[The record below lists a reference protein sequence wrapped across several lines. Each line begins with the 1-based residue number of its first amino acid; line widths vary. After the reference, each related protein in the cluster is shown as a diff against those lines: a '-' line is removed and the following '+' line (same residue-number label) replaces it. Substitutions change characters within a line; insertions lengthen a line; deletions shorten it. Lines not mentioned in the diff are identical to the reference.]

1 MVLVMMEKFFIPDVL
16 SETLRLKQKQGK
28 KIVFTNG
35 CFDLL
40 HIGHI
45 HYLQSARDLGD
56 LLVVAVNSDES
67 VRSLNKDQGRPINP
81 VNQRMEVLA
90 ALACVDYIVRFDEST
105 PLHIIETLQPDI
117 LVKGGDWTIDRIVGK
132 DSVEKQGG
140 IVTSIPLIPGVSTSL
155 IIERIQKMYKASGH
169 T

>member
-1 MVLVMMEKFFIPDVL
+1 MMEKVFIPDVL

-45 HYLQSARDLGD
+45 RYLQSARDLGD

-67 VRSLNKDQGRPINP
+67 VRSLNKGQGRPINP

-140 IVTSIPLIPGVSTSL
+140 IVTSIPLIPDVSTSL

-169 T
+169 A

>member
-1 MVLVMMEKFFIPDVL
+1 MMEKVFIPDVL

-45 HYLQSARDLGD
+45 RYLQSARDLGD

-67 VRSLNKDQGRPINP
+67 VRSLNKGQGRPINP
-81 VNQRMEVLA
+81 VNQRIEVLA

-169 T
+169 A

>member
-1 MVLVMMEKFFIPDVL
+1 MMEKVFIPDVL

-45 HYLQSARDLGD
+45 RYLQSARDLGD

-67 VRSLNKDQGRPINP
+67 VRSLNKGQGRPINP

-117 LVKGGDWTIDRIVGK
+117 LVKGGNWTIDRIVGK

-169 T
+169 A

>member
-1 MVLVMMEKFFIPDVL
+1 MMEKVFIPDVL

-45 HYLQSARDLGD
+45 RYLQSARDLGD

-67 VRSLNKDQGRPINP
+67 VRSLNKGQGRPINP

-169 T
+169 A

>member
-1 MVLVMMEKFFIPDVL
+1 MMEKVFIPDVL

-45 HYLQSARDLGD
+45 RYLQSARDLGD

-67 VRSLNKDQGRPINP
+67 VRSLNKGQGRPINP

-117 LVKGGDWTIDRIVGK
+117 LA
-132 DSVEKQGG
+132 
-140 IVTSIPLIPGVSTSL
+140 VSYTHL
-155 IIERIQKMYKASGH
+155 TLPTNREV
-169 T
+169 

>member
-1 MVLVMMEKFFIPDVL
+1 MMEKVFIPDVL

-45 HYLQSARDLGD
+45 RYLQSARDLGD

-67 VRSLNKDQGRPINP
+67 VRSLNKGQGRPINP

-132 DSVEKQGG
+132 DTIEKQGG

-169 T
+169 A

>member
-1 MVLVMMEKFFIPDVL
+1 MMEKVFIPDVL

-45 HYLQSARDLGD
+45 RYLQSARDLGD

-67 VRSLNKDQGRPINP
+67 VRSLNKGQGRPINP

-140 IVTSIPLIPGVSTSL
+140 IVTSIRLIPGVSTSL

-169 T
+169 D

>member
-1 MVLVMMEKFFIPDVL
+1 MMEKVFIPDVL

-45 HYLQSARDLGD
+45 RYLQSARDLGD

-67 VRSLNKDQGRPINP
+67 VRSLNKGQGRPINP

-132 DSVEKQGG
+132 ESVEKQGG

-169 T
+169 D